1 MVRRVRVGN
10 RGLRLLNIR
19 LNIPRKGRIRV
30 LLIILFLAAGVKMFS
45 HRESKDNGFPAKAQI
60 APATPKPTHL
70 KRSVLKFPHFNI
82 FKRFRPLHEA
92 IAIKKGYSQEDVAT
106 LLKSHSP
113 VFRFCQDT
121 ILSEKKQYI
130 VHYSLDTTMQKY
142 GEMLLKRYHPKYGAF
157 VAMEPATGRVLAL
170 FSYTR
175 EGEDSV
181 GDNLYCKSIFPA
193 ASVFKTITA
202 AGAIEKAHIG
212 PDSIFSLAG
221 RRYTL
226 YKFQLAPELRS
237 FQDVS
242 LADAYSMSINP
253 VFGRIGIYVLG
264 KAGLAEYMRK
274 FGFNCAIPFD
284 LENEAPV
291 ADENMK
297 DSLLI
302 IAETASGFNRVTKIS
317 PLFGAIIASSISE
330 RGVMPVPTLVD
341 SVMLDSSAIYRA
353 SPRSWRTPI
362 KESTAS
368 TLKELMMRVAH
379 KGTARSSF
387 RYACNSKCF
396 SDVEYGGKTGS
407 VDDDELGK
415 IDWFIGFARHKDDPK
430 QRLAV
435 GVVTVHDEFWTVHSS
450 FIGQELFRTSLRR
463 FQKAEKKEP
472 HLQQPEIDSSEETQ
486 PTDSVYSTSDS
497 SEEKINDTTST
508 NP

>member
-1 MVRRVRVGN
+1 MVRRVRTGN
-10 RGLRLLNIR
+10 RVLGFSKIR
-19 LNIPRKGRIRV
+19 LNIPRKGRIRAI
-30 LLIILFLAAGVKMFS
+30 LIILFLAAGVKIFS
-45 HRESKDNGFPAKAQI
+45 HRESKEHDFPVKAQS
-60 APATPKPTHL
+60 TPIVSKPTL
-70 KRSVLKFPHFNI
+70 PKRSASMLSRFNF
-82 FKRFRPLHEA
+82 FKGFRPHHEVVVV
-92 IAIKKGYSQEDVAT
+92 KKGFSQEDVKT

-113 VFRFCQDT
+113 VFQFCQDT
-121 ILSEKKQYI
+121 IKSEKKKYI

-157 VAMEPATGRVLAL
+157 VAMDPGTGRVLAL

-202 AGAIEKAHIG
+202 AGAIEKAHIS
-212 PDSIFSLAG
+212 PDSTFSLTG

-242 LADAYSMSINP
+242 LADAYAMSINP

-264 KAGLAEYMRK
+264 KTGLAEYMRK
-274 FGFNCAIPFD
+274 FGFNSSIPFD
-284 LENEAPV
+284 LENEAPT

-297 DSLLI
+297 DSVLI
-302 IAETASGFNRVTKIS
+302 IAETASGFNRVTRIS

-330 RGVMPVPTLVD
+330 KGVMPVPTLVD
-341 SVMLDSSAIYRA
+341 SVILDSSVVYRA
-353 SPRSWRTPI
+353 SPRSWRAPV

-368 TLKELMMRVAH
+368 TLKELMMRVVH
-379 KGTARSSF
+379 TGTARSSF

-415 IDWFIGFARHKDDPK
+415 IDWFIGFARHKNDLK
-430 QRLAV
+430 QRFAV

-450 FIGQELFRTSLRR
+450 FIGEELFRISLRR
-463 FQKAEKKEP
+463 MQKPEKKGNRM
-472 HLQQPEIDSSEETQ
+472 QQPEIDSSEETQ
-486 PTDSVYSTSDS
+486 QTAGVYNAADS
-497 SEEKINDTTST
+497 SEEKINDTVI